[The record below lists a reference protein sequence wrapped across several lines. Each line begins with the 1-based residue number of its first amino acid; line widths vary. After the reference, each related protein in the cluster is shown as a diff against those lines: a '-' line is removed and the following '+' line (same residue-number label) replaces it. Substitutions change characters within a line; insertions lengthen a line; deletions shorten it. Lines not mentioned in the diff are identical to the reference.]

1 MALWG
6 GRFTQGPD
14 QRFKDFNDSLKFDY
28 RMAIE
33 DIDGSVGWA
42 KALYEVGVLT
52 EKECADLQQALKD
65 LKEEVSKDL
74 HAVAVAG
81 DEDIHSYVERR
92 LIEKVG
98 DLGKK
103 LHTGRSFI
111 PEEAATIR

>member
-42 KALYEVGVLT
+42 KALCEVGVLT
-52 EKECADLQQALKD
+52 EKECADLQFLYRCQYFLASTPVLT
-65 LKEEVSKDL
+65 
-74 HAVAVAG
+74 
-81 DEDIHSYVERR
+81 
-92 LIEKVG
+92 
-98 DLGKK
+98 GKY
-103 LHTGRSFI
+103 
-111 PEEAATIR
+111 

>member
-42 KALYEVGVLT
+42 PKLYVRSVFLRKKNALIY
-52 EKECADLQQALKD
+52 
-65 LKEEVSKDL
+65 S
-74 HAVAVAG
+74 
-81 DEDIHSYVERR
+81 R
-92 LIEKVG
+92 L
-98 DLGKK
+98 
-103 LHTGRSFI
+103 
-111 PEEAATIR
+111 